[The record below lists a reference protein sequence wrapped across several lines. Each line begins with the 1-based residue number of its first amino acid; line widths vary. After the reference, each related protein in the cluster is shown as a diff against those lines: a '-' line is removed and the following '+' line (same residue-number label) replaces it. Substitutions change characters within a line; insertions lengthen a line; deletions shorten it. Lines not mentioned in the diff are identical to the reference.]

1 MNLLKL
7 SWKNIISRPLGA
19 ILSITLLSLSIAL
32 ISLMLH
38 VGRQSERV
46 LNRNIEG
53 VDMVLGAK
61 GSPLQLILS
70 AVFQIDVPTGNIL
83 MKEAGRLAKSPL
95 VKNTIPL
102 SYGDSYQG
110 YRIIGT
116 ETEYLEL
123 YQAEFQ
129 AGKIFQEPFEVVI
142 GATVAQQLSLNLG
155 DTFHSQ
161 HGFDNE
167 GESHEAKKFRIVG
180 LLKPSGTVL
189 DKLLITPQASVW
201 QSHQHGEEEEE
212 EHDGHD
218 HEEEREITAMLV
230 KFRSPLGMIQV
241 PRYVNEKTNMQAAI
255 PSYEVSRL
263 LGLMEGGIRT
273 LQWLAIF
280 IMGISCFS
288 IFIGLY
294 NAMAER
300 KYEMALLRNFGASRW
315 QLVWLVLQEGLILVL
330 LGFGVGILLS
340 RFAFYMFSKLSYSTY
355 QFHFKID
362 WFLKE
367 ELYLLMGVVFLG
379 VIASILPAI
388 QVFRLQISKIL
399 SED

>member
-142 GATVAQQLSLNLG
+142 GATVAQQLS
-155 DTFHSQ
+155 
-161 HGFDNE
+161 
-167 GESHEAKKFRIVG
+167 
-180 LLKPSGTVL
+180 
-189 DKLLITPQASVW
+189 
-201 QSHQHGEEEEE
+201 
-212 EHDGHD
+212 
-218 HEEEREITAMLV
+218 
-230 KFRSPLGMIQV
+230 
-241 PRYVNEKTNMQAAI
+241 
-255 PSYEVSRL
+255 
-263 LGLMEGGIRT
+263 
-273 LQWLAIF
+273 
-280 IMGISCFS
+280 
-288 IFIGLY
+288 
-294 NAMAER
+294 
-300 KYEMALLRNFGASRW
+300 
-315 QLVWLVLQEGLILVL
+315 
-330 LGFGVGILLS
+330 
-340 RFAFYMFSKLSYSTY
+340 
-355 QFHFKID
+355 
-362 WFLKE
+362 
-367 ELYLLMGVVFLG
+367 
-379 VIASILPAI
+379 
-388 QVFRLQISKIL
+388 
-399 SED
+399 